1 MSLNV
6 EQILGRFPKLS
17 ALIVGDVCLDRW
29 CRYDPGEAE
38 PSRET
43 GIPRI
48 GVVSY
53 ISTPGAAGTVANN
66 MIALGIGRVSIMGV
80 IGEDGYSYE
89 LLNVMRAGRI
99 ETDLIA
105 RRPTIQTFT
114 YTKLINSRTGIEDL
128 PRVDAIN
135 NRPIPSDVDDELIP
149 LLEKHAREFDIILVS
164 DQAETENGG
173 TVSARMRAAVGEIA
187 DRDRDRVIWVDSR
200 KRIEHFRHVTLKPN
214 EDEAEEACRRIGK
227 PGDLAAL
234 YAHAE
239 AKHLIVTR
247 GPLGSVVL
255 DGNSVRTAKTRSV
268 EKPVDICG
276 AGDSFSAGGSATL
289 AVTGD
294 PVAAAEF
301 GNLVASITI
310 MQKGTGTATPA
321 QVLEAAK

>member
-1 MSLNV
+1 MNV
-6 EQILGRFPKLS
+6 EQILAQFPKLS
-17 ALIVGDVCLDRW
+17 ALIVGDICLDRW
-29 CRYDPGEAE
+29 CTYDPDEAE
-38 PSRET
+38 ISRET

-53 ISTPGAAGTVANN
+53 NSTPGAAGTIANN
-66 MIALGIGRVSIMGV
+66 MIALGIGRVSVMSV
-80 IGEDGYSYE
+80 IGTDGYSYE
-89 LLNVMRAGRI
+89 LLDVMKAGRI
-99 ETDLIA
+99 ESDLII
-105 RRPTIQTFT
+105 RRSSIQTFT
-114 YTKLINSRTGIEDL
+114 YTKLLNQKTGEEDL

-135 NRPIPSDVDDELIP
+135 NQPMPSDVDDELVS
-149 LLEKHAREFDIILVS
+149 LLRKKAGEFDFIIVS

-173 TVSARMRAAVGEIA
+173 AVSARIREALSEIA
-187 DRDRDRVIWVDSR
+187 AQNPKQVIWVDSR
-200 KRIEHFRHVTLKPN
+200 RRIEHFRNMTLKPN
-214 EDEAEEACRRIGK
+214 EDEANAACERIGQ
-227 PGDLAAL
+227 PENLDAL
-234 YAHAE
+234 YSHTTAR
-239 AKHLIVTR
+239 HLIVTR

-255 DGNSVRTAKTRSV
+255 DPHGSRVSGTRAV

-276 AGDSFSAGGSATL
+276 AGDSFSAGGAATL